1 MSRFLV
7 ISEGWCVTGLES
19 EVIWMQCQVSKS
31 AQTIHL
37 CASFESARLP
47 ICHSGAWMNQNLRHL
62 SVHDKSSGAKLINQ
76 SLQLLLF
83 PARSLTTSADT
94 SPSPHG
100 AFAFVSRAPRG
111 EGVTRVVNISH
122 SHLHDTID
130 HACHLGSCLVLER
143 RLAPQLFHI
152 CSCGSFD
159 AAGRPWESRV
169 TATAHTSHLLWILSW
184 SPRSLRGR

>member
-1 MSRFLV
+1 MCYR
-7 ISEGWCVTGLES
+7 TGEWRDLDA
-19 EVIWMQCQVSKS
+19 VKS
-31 AQTIHL
+31 ASAHKPYICVRHL
-37 CASFESARLP
+37 SRHACPSVILVHE
-47 ICHSGAWMNQNLRHL
+47 WMRNLRHL
-62 SVHDKSSGAKLINQ
+62 SVHDKSSGAKLINR
-76 SLQLLLF
+76 SLQLLMF